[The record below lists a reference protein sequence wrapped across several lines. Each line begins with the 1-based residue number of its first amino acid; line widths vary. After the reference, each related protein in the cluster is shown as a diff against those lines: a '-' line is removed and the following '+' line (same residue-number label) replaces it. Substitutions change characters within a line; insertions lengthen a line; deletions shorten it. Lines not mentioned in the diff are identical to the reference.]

1 MIQIQQ
7 LALILDALPDPAF
20 IISKSGQ
27 YLAVF
32 GGKDGRYYHD
42 GSSLVGLKLTEVLN
56 SDKAE
61 YFQSL
66 IDQALASR
74 SLIIEEYELC
84 IKDVKGIPEA
94 GPSQPIWFE
103 GRIQALDF
111 LVEGEPVVLWV
122 ASNISQRHEL
132 EIQLRQLSDTD
143 QLTGLFN
150 RRRLV
155 QDLSAL
161 FDNFSYHKLPSS
173 VLILDLD
180 NLKAVNDQL
189 GHHVGDEI
197 MRAIAD
203 TCKQQ
208 FRKTDNAYRY
218 GGDEFVITL
227 ASVEQPQ
234 AISFAEHLLGCFFEA
249 LQQHAINGIYATVS
263 IGVASFEA
271 GDKSYEDA
279 LRRADAALYQAKR
292 NGKNQVIVKT
302 A

>member
-42 GSSLVGLKLTEVLN
+42 GSSLVGLKLIDVLHP
-56 SDKAE
+56 DKAK
-61 YFQSL
+61 YFQLL
-66 IDQALASR
+66 IDRALQSR
-74 SLIIEEYELC
+74 NLIIEEYELSNR
-84 IKDVKGIPEA
+84 DVKGLPEA

-111 LVEGEPVVLWV
+111 LVEDEPVVLWV

-197 MRAIAD
+197 MRAIAS

-234 AISFAEHLLGCFFEA
+234 AISFAEHLLGCFFKA